1 MANLGIQTERKFCL
15 DDDMSIY
22 FFDSSLL
29 IPCNCDNERSDLQGL
44 KIYQRSHS
52 LLLVFQALL
61 VIIELVLM
69 IFFWPLLVVIG
80 VTKSRSMI
88 ESRLVHLL
96 IFWLHKPSRFRPIFP
111 AGSGS
116 FGLQWLVCSQSGLLY
131 LKQSA
136 PCLINVKQ

>member
-29 IPCNCDNERSDLQGL
+29 IPGNCDNERSDLQGL

-96 IFWLHKPSRFRPIFP
+96 IFWLPKPSRFWPNFS
-111 AGSGS
+111 AGS
-116 FGLQWLVCSQSGLLY
+116 FGPQWLVCSQSGLLY

-136 PCLINVKQ
+136 PCLINIKQ